1 VWAAF
6 RRWAMVLSLSMAPP
20 GGAGTLAH
28 ARRRGMSLK
37 VQAAVNAAVAG
48 VKVVGGGGGALRCT
62 SGARGA
68 ASAFPDA
75 GRANPADR
83 GGRAVAE
90 RVQ

>member
-28 ARRRGMSLK
+28 ARRRGMSLT
-37 VQAAVNAAVAG
+37 
-48 VKVVGGGGGALRCT
+48 VGT